1 MEQRL
6 QKLIAAAGLCS
17 RRRAEEWLEA
27 GRVTVNGDTAA
38 LGQSADPDADKI
50 LVDGK
55 PLVLPEKK
63 LYLMLN
69 KPRGVLSAVSDGR
82 GRTTAAQLVEGC
94 GARVVPVGRLD
105 LDSEGLLLMTNDGE
119 WLQRILHPRFE
130 VEKEYLVTV
139 RGRLDGAAERLSRVR
154 EVGGEPIRP
163 ARVALLASDG
173 RTAELSVTIHEGK
186 NRQIR
191 RMCDAEGLRV
201 IRLRRVREHRL
212 ELGSLPEGQWRY
224 LTAEEIREFDK
235 G

>member
-17 RRRAEEWLEA
+17 RRKAEEWLKA
-27 GRVTVNGDTAA
+27 GRVTVNGVIAA
-38 LGQSADPDADKI
+38 LGQSADPDADDI

-55 PLVLPEKK
+55 PLVFPEKK

-82 GRTTAAQLVEGC
+82 GRPTAAQLVKGC

-105 LDSEGLLLMTNDGE
+105 LDSEGLLLLTNDGE
-119 WLQRILHPRFE
+119 WLHRVLHPKFE

-139 RGRLDGAAERLSRVR
+139 RGRLDGAAERLVLMR
-154 EVGGEPIRP
+154 EVDGEPIRP
-163 ARVALLASDG
+163 ARVKLLGSDG
-173 RTAELSVTIHEGK
+173 KTAELSVTIHEGK

-191 RMCDAEGLRV
+191 RMCGAADLRV
-201 IRLRRVREHRL
+201 VRLRRVREHRL
-212 ELGSLPEGQWRY
+212 LLGDLPEGQWRH
-224 LTAEEIREFDK
+224 LTAEELRDFE
-235 G
+235 

>member
-17 RRRAEEWLEA
+17 RRKAEEWLEA
-27 GRVTVNGDTAA
+27 GRVTVNGVAAA
-38 LGQSADPDADKI
+38 LGQSADPDADEI
-50 LVDGK
+50 LIDGK
-55 PLVLPEKK
+55 PLVMPEKK

-82 GRTTAAQLVEGC
+82 GRPTAAQLVQDC

-130 VEKEYLVTV
+130 VEKEYRVTV
-139 RGRLDGAAERLSRVR
+139 RGQLDGAAERLALVR

-163 ARVALLASDG
+163 ARVELLGSDG

-191 RMCDAEGLRV
+191 RMCDAVGLRV
-201 IRLRRVREHRL
+201 VRLRRVREHRL
-212 ELGSLPEGQWRY
+212 LLGELPEGQWRH
-224 LTAEEIREFDK
+224 LTAEELRDFDK